1 MIAST
6 GFQSAFFW
14 FGILQGVIIVAA
26 ALFLSRPDRNAIP
39 ASANVQQ
46 SRYDYTLRE
55 AVQTPVFYVMF
66 AMFIL
71 TVTGGLMAVAQLG
84 PMAQDLGVKDQ
95 KINFAGLFVMA
106 ALPFALMLDRIMNGI
121 SRPLFGWVSDHI
133 GREKTMFIAFML
145 EGIGIIALAKF
156 GSNPWAFI
164 ILSGIVFLAWGEVYS
179 LFSATSADAF
189 GTKNIGTI
197 YGTLYCA
204 KGIGAL
210 LVPIANLI
218 QEATGTWSTVLYIV
232 AAMDI
237 LAAITAIVVLRPM
250 LKRHHERTAEKYGVG
265 AVAASGTSDFSLDQ
279 LRAEAAGLRLQ
290 LASEI
295 IENETH
301 RPTTPDAM
309 RTEIEGLRRRL
320 VAYQQENRQLR
331 GA

>member
-1 MIAST
+1 M
-6 GFQSAFFW
+6 
-14 FGILQGVIIVAA
+14 
-26 ALFLSRPDRNAIP
+26 
-39 ASANVQQ
+39 
-46 SRYDYTLRE
+46 
-55 AVQTPVFYVMF
+55 
-66 AMFIL
+66 
-71 TVTGGLMAVAQLG
+71 
-84 PMAQDLGVKDQ
+84 
-95 KINFAGLFVMA
+95 
-106 ALPFALMLDRIMNGI
+106 
-121 SRPLFGWVSDHI
+121 
-133 GREKTMFIAFML
+133 
-145 EGIGIIALAKF
+145 
-156 GSNPWAFI
+156 
-164 ILSGIVFLAWGEVYS
+164 
-179 LFSATSADAF
+179 
-189 GTKNIGTI
+189 
-197 YGTLYCA
+197 
-204 KGIGAL
+204 
-210 LVPIANLI
+210 PIANLI